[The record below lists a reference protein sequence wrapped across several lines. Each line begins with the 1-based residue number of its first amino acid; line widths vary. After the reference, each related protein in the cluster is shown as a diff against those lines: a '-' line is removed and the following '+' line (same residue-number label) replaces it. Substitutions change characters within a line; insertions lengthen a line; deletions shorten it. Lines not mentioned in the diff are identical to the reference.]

1 MKTDFNKLCT
11 PAKLYFVLA
20 LLSII
25 IAAFNGLKLLAIIV
39 KLSFAIVWTLVL
51 SFICDKG
58 FTPVSWF
65 LVLAPLVVMVLVM
78 VGLMRAVNSQLLST
92 MNATNY

>member
-39 KLSFAIVWTLVL
+39 KLFFAMIWTLVL

-58 FTPVSWF
+58 FTTVSWF
-65 LVLAPLVVMVLVM
+65 LVLAPIVVMILVM
-78 VGLMRAVNSQLLST
+78 IGLMKSVNSQLLSN

>member
-25 IAAFNGLKLLAIIV
+25 ISAFSGVKLLAIAV
-39 KLSFAIVWTLVL
+39 KLFFAVVWTLVL

-65 LVLAPLVVMVLVM
+65 LVLLPLVVMILVTF
-78 VGLMRAVNSQLLST
+78 GLMRAVNSQLLNT

>member
-25 IAAFNGLKLLAIIV
+25 ISAFSGVKLLAIAV
-39 KLSFAIVWTLVL
+39 KLLFAVVWTLVL

-65 LVLAPLVVMVLVM
+65 LVLLPLVVMVLVTI
-78 VGLMRAVNSQLLST
+78 GLMRAVNSQLLNT